1 VTEELDRQVRLALQ
15 RRRRSPVVPIA
26 VVVFAVI
33 ASGAAY
39 LWLSYGD
46 QVRSGVFA
54 APPAGPVIASG
65 EESVSRADFETFKRQ
80 AAESLQST
88 IEGLDAQKA
97 DLKKLAD
104 QVAAL
109 SAKVHALQS
118 GTSAKPAQTSSVV
131 PAATPVIPLRP
142 ATVAQRRKL
151 PAPKPTGPISIGG
164 APLPPAPPSDR

>member
-1 VTEELDRQVRLALQ
+1 VTEELDHQVRLALQ
-15 RRRRSPVVPIA
+15 RRRRSPIVPIA

-39 LWLSYGD
+39 LWLNYGD
-46 QVRSGVFA
+46 QLRSGVFA
-54 APPAGPVIASG
+54 APPGGPVIASG
-65 EESVSRADFETFKRQ
+65 EGSVSRTDFETFKRQ

-97 DLKKLAD
+97 DLNRLAD
-104 QVAAL
+104 QVAVL
-109 SAKVHALQS
+109 SAKVDALQS
-118 GTSAKPAQTSSVV
+118 ATSSMPAQTSVAPAVTPFV
-131 PAATPVIPLRP
+131 PPRP
-142 ATVAQRRKL
+142 ATVAQRRRP